1 MMVISPGT
9 KPEGIQ
15 YYPGMH
21 GNQEIIHEVNIED
34 EEIENLENNE
44 IEEVIEPIDD
54 TTECDESD
62 ENDQFES
69 EETYDNTEYFMK
81 DLTVHSRHIWTIVVL
96 LILHQFNMKCSS
108 RPILMKEDSEE

>member
-1 MMVISPGT
+1 MPIYKLSEAILILFAYNFCLGILSSMMVISPGT

-54 TTECDESD
+54 TTECD
-62 ENDQFES
+62 
-69 EETYDNTEYFMK
+69 
-81 DLTVHSRHIWTIVVL
+81 
-96 LILHQFNMKCSS
+96 
-108 RPILMKEDSEE
+108 

>member
-21 GNQEIIHEVNIED
+21 GNQEIIH
-34 EEIENLENNE
+34 
-44 IEEVIEPIDD
+44 EVIEPIDD

-69 EETYDNTEYFMK
+69 EETYDNTEYDDGLFYEGF
-81 DLTVHSRHIWTIVVL
+81 D
-96 LILHQFNMKCSS
+96 SS
-108 RPILMKEDSEE
+108 FKAYMDYRCITDTSSVQYEMQQQAYTDER